1 MVYNDLKLIIPGE
14 IIMPNDTQIKSKVLT
29 FDTDISVLPK
39 LRTIFDEN
47 NLMGMRSVGDPTI
60 VNVILEK
67 NIHMGALFVNNKGSW
82 LDLSRQLKILRPE
95 LPLFLRVE
103 EKKDEKTIS
112 REDALLFDG
121 IFHIS
126 ETEKITEYLKTH
138 IFIRDYPV
146 EMIRHIHD
154 FSINAF
160 KSMIPESPVHC
171 PAPLVVR
178 DNIIYGEI
186 TSLIPINT
194 NWCRGYMMLQ
204 SNLKELHTLLK
215 RTKNPSFNGTMDE
228 VVPPVIS
235 ELTNLMWGGFK
246 TVFLKEGFLEET
258 GPDIQVPILV
268 NHKQKNISF
277 GGDIPQLC
285 FEYLLKDPLGLNGQ
299 TRIVQKFIF
308 NLNWNPDLVKEYDF
322 RTLVEQ
328 GSIELF

>member
-1 MVYNDLKLIIPGE
+1 
-14 IIMPNDTQIKSKVLT
+14 MPNENNIKSKVLT
-29 FDTDISVLPK
+29 FETDISVLPK
-39 LRTIFDEN
+39 LRAIFDAN
-47 NLMGMRSVGDPTI
+47 NLTGMRSVGDSSI

-67 NIHMGALFVNNKGSW
+67 NFHLGALFVNNQGDW
-82 LDLSRQLKILRPE
+82 LNLSRQLKILRPE

-103 EKKDEKTIS
+103 EKKDEKKLS
-112 REDALLFDG
+112 YEDALLFDG

-126 ETEKITEYLKTH
+126 QEERIVEYLKTH

-146 EMIRHIHD
+146 EMIRHIHE
-154 FSINAF
+154 FSKNAV
-160 KSMIPESPVHC
+160 KYMIPESEIHC
-171 PAPLVVR
+171 PAPLVIR
-178 DNIIYGEI
+178 DKVIYGEL
-186 TSLIPINT
+186 TSLIPVNT

-204 SNLKELHTLLK
+204 TNMKELHSLLK
-215 RTKNPSFNGTMDE
+215 RTGNPAFKGTIDE
-228 VVPPVIS
+228 VIPAVIG

-258 GPDIQVPILV
+258 GPDIQVPIIV
-268 NHKQKNISF
+268 NHQQKNISF

-285 FEYLLKDPLGLNGQ
+285 FEYILKDPIGLNNQ

-322 RTLVEQ
+322 QSLVEQ

>member
-1 MVYNDLKLIIPGE
+1 MADL
-14 IIMPNDTQIKSKVLT
+14 NQIKSKVLT
-29 FDTDISVLPK
+29 FDTDITVLPRLK
-39 LRTIFDEN
+39 TIFEAN
-47 NLMGMRSVGDPTI
+47 NLTGMRSIGDASV
-60 VNVILEK
+60 VNVILDK
-67 NIHMGALFVNNKGSW
+67 NIHLGALFVNNRGDW
-82 LDLSRQLKILRPE
+82 LKLSRELKKLRPE

-103 EKKDEKTIS
+103 EKKEEKEIS
-112 REDALLFDG
+112 KEDLYLFDC

-126 ETEKITEYLKTH
+126 QEEKISSSLNTH

-154 FSINAF
+154 FSMNAL
-160 KSMIPESPVHC
+160 KYMIPEADVHS

-178 DNIIYGEI
+178 DQVIYGEI
-186 TSLIPINT
+186 TSLIPVNT

-204 SNLKELHTLLK
+204 SDMKELHSLLK
-215 RTKNPSFNGTMDE
+215 RTGNPTFKGDLEE
-228 VVPPVIS
+228 VVPPVIG

-268 NHKQKNISF
+268 NHRKKNISF

-285 FEYLLKDPLGLNGQ
+285 FEYILKDPMGLSGH
-299 TRIVQKFIF
+299 TKLVQKFIF

-322 RTLVEQ
+322 ESLVEQ